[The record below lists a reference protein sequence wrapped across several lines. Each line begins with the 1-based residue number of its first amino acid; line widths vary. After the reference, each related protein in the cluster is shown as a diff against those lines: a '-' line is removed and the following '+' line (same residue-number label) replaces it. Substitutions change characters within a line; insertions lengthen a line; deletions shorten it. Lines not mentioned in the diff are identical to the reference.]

1 MNVFELFAKLGLDTS
16 EYEKELEG
24 AETKGAKFGAGLKTA
39 AGVTATGIATVTAA
53 TVAGAKAF
61 VEGAADVASFG
72 DRIDKMS
79 QKMNMSAEAFQEWDF
94 VMQHAGTSID
104 SMQASIKTLSNAAES
119 NSDAFER
126 LGITEEQIASMSGEE
141 LFASTI
147 TALQGVTDETER
159 TYLAGQLLG
168 RGATELGPLLNMS
181 SEELEEMKQQAHELG
196 GVMSDDAVKA
206 AAGFQDS
213 LQNVQTSISGLKNN
227 MLADFL
233 PAFSTTMDGLAN
245 IFSGTDVEG
254 GLTQIEEGIK
264 GIADNIVAKAPE
276 IFAIGG
282 SILEALVGSIT
293 SNLPTLLGAAVPV
306 MAQLITTILDYT
318 PSIIDAAFTLINSVV
333 DWLVNQDGLN
343 TIINGI
349 VTLIT
354 SLATSLSSNI
364 GTLIPTIVQGILTVI
379 TTLTSPQ
386 VMIPMLQAGLSLLT
400 ELVNGILSAIP
411 LIIEQLP
418 VIISNIT
425 TVLLEGLPLI
435 LEAGIQIFNALV
447 DSIPVIMESL
457 TEVLPTVIELI
468 VNLVIQGLPLLLEGA
483 IQLLMAII
491 QAIPT
496 IITALVQNIPT
507 IVTTII
513 STLLNNLPLLIQGAI
528 ELLMG
533 IITAIPTIIVEL
545 GKQLPEIITAIV
557 NGLTDGIGQIISV
570 GGDLIRGLWQGIS
583 DMASWI
589 GEKIKGFGE
598 GIVNGL
604 KDFFGIASPSKLFKN
619 EIGKNLALGVGE
631 GFSSEMDSVSKDM
644 VSSASSL
651 AEDISDAMSVDA
663 SVAMDRWT
671 MKPSMKQKDRNGF
684 GDIETLINKKLSNI
698 EISAPIYIGG
708 KKIDQQLVTA
718 NARNMFISGGR

>member
-16 EYEKELEG
+16 EYEKGLEDS
-24 AETKGAKFGAGLKTA
+24 ESKGAKFGAGLKTA
-39 AGVTATGIATVTAA
+39 AGVAATGVATVTAA

-119 NSDAFER
+119 NNEAFER

-254 GLTQIEEGIK
+254 GLAQIEDGIK
-264 GIADNIVAKAPE
+264 GVADGIVAKAPE
-276 IFAIGG
+276 IFSIGG
-282 SILEALVGSIT
+282 SILEALAGSIA
-293 SNLPTLLGAAVPV
+293 SNLPTLLEAAVPV
-306 MAQLITTILDYT
+306 IGQLVTTIVGYA
-318 PSIIDAAFTLINSVV
+318 PEIIDSVFTLINSVV

-354 SLATSLSSNI
+354 SLTTSLSSNI
-364 GTLIPTIVQGILTVI
+364 GTLIPAIVKGILTVI

-386 VMIPMLQAGLSLLT
+386 VMIPMLQAGTTLLI
-400 ELVNGILSAIP
+400 ELLNGILSSIP

-435 LEAGIQIFNALV
+435 LDAGIQIFNALIEA
-447 DSIPVIMESL
+447 IPVIMESL
-457 TEVLPTVIELI
+457 TEVLPTVIDLI
-468 VNLVIQGLPLLLEGA
+468 VNLVIQGLPMLLQGA

-491 QAIPT
+491 QALPT

-533 IITAIPTIIVEL
+533 IIQAIPTIIVEL
-545 GKQLPEIITAIV
+545 GKQLPTIISAIV
-557 NGLTDGIGQIISV
+557 KGLTDGIGQIVNV

-583 DMASWI
+583 NMTSWI
-589 GEKIKGFGE
+589 GEKLKGFGDSIL
-598 GIVNGL
+598 GGL
-604 KDFFGIASPSKLFKN
+604 KDFFGIASPSKLFRDQ
-619 EIGKNLALGVGE
+619 IGKNLALGVGE
-631 GFSSEMDSVSKDM
+631 GFSSEMDSVSRDM

-684 GDIETLINKKLSNI
+684 GDIENLINKKLSNI

-708 KKIDQQLVTA
+708 KKIDQPLVTA
-718 NARNMFISGGR
+718 NARNKFISGGR

>member
-16 EYEKELEG
+16 EYDKGLG
-24 AETKGAKFGAGLKTA
+24 DAESKGAKFGAGLKTA

-254 GLTQIEEGIK
+254 GLSQIEEGIK

-282 SILEALVGSIT
+282 SILEALAGSIA
-293 SNLPTLLGAAVPV
+293 SNLPTLLEAAVPV
-306 MAQLITTILDYT
+306 IGQLVTTIVGYA
-318 PSIIDAAFTLINSVV
+318 PEIIDSVFTLINSVV

-354 SLATSLSSNI
+354 SLTTSLSSNI

-418 VIISNIT
+418 LIISNIIDT
-425 TVLLEGLPLI
+425 LMQGLPLI
-435 LEAGIQIFNALV
+435 LEAGIQIFMAIIQA
-447 DSIPVIMESL
+447 IPVILGSL
-457 TEVLPTVIELI
+457 TENLPLI
-468 VNLVIQGLPLLLEGA
+468 INTILDFIIGSIPLLLQGA

-496 IITALVQNIPT
+496 ILVALVQNIPL
-507 IVTTII
+507 IVSKII
-513 STLLNNLPLLIQGAI
+513 ETLLGRLPDLIAGAI
-528 ELLMG
+528 QLLMG

-545 GKQLPEIITAIV
+545 GKQLPSIISAIV
-557 NGLTDGIGQIISV
+557 NGLISGIGQIVSV

-631 GFSSEMDSVSKDM
+631 GFSSEMDSVSRDM

-671 MKPSMKQKDRNGF
+671 MKPSMKQKDRKGF
-684 GDIETLINKKLSNI
+684 GDIEALIDKKLSNI